1 MRQTVA
7 LAALI
12 TLTALAAPV
21 FAQTESITVFA
32 AASLKGPLDSAAA
45 AWTKATGNAVT
56 ISYGGS
62 SVLARQIEAGAPAD
76 VFLSAAVNWM
86 DTLDQDRL
94 IAADTRVK
102 LWGNSLVIVA
112 HDRKATP
119 FTLDAATDLAA
130 ILGPEKLAM
139 ALVDAVP
146 AGQYGKQALTSLGLW
161 DQVEP
166 AVVQTEDVRAALAL
180 VATGEAAFGIVY
192 ATDAKA
198 AQAAGQGV
206 TVATFPAD
214 SHKPIIYP
222 GAVVATS
229 TKPEA
234 KAFLSFLASQPAAD
248 IFAAQGFLI
257 LP

>member
-1 MRQTVA
+1 MRLT
-7 LAALI
+7 LAFTALI
-12 TLTALAAPV
+12 ALGTPI
-21 FAQTESITVFA
+21 FAQAETITVFA
-32 AASLKGPLDSAAA
+32 AASLKGPLDPAAA
-45 AWTKATGNAVT
+45 AWTQATGTAVT

-62 SVLARQIEAGAPAD
+62 SALAKQIEAGAPAD

-86 DTLDQDRL
+86 DRLDQDKL
-94 IAADTRVK
+94 IAADTRVN

-112 HDRKATP
+112 HDPKATA
-119 FTLDAATDLAA
+119 FMLDATTDLAA
-130 ILGPEKLAM
+130 MLGSEKLAM

-161 DQVEP
+161 DSVEP

-180 VATGEAAFGIVY
+180 VATGEAAFGVVY

-198 AQAAGQGV
+198 AAAAGQGV

-214 SHKPIIYP
+214 SHKPVIYP

-229 TKPEA
+229 SKPEA
-234 KAFLSFLASQPAAD
+234 RDFLTFLASKPAAD
-248 IFAAQGFLI
+248 IFAAQGFLL